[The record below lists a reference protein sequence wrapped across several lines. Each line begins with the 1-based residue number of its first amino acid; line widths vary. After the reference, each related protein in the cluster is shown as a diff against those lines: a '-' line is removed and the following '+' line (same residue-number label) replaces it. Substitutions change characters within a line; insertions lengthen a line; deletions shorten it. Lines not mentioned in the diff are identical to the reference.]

1 LPALGWHEH
10 LTVKGYYVDSRN
22 DFILNAF
29 KDLKSRMSEHFPFDQ
44 TPLNEEEA
52 DLIEKMDQL
61 FQDIE
66 NQAADYSF
74 DAQEI
79 LSRFIR
85 CYANLV
91 PLVRRELLWFIGGEC
106 LHFLGDEELSFYQEL
121 EDRLYQLDNQG
132 INVDLNEQIKSL
144 RQELDTNNSNTTH

>member
-1 LPALGWHEH
+1 M
-10 LTVKGYYVDSRN
+10 T
-22 DFILNAF
+22 
-29 KDLKSRMSEHFPFDQ
+29 EHFPFDQ

-52 DLIEKMDQL
+52 DLVDKLDQL
-61 FQDIE
+61 FKDITH
-66 NQAADYSF
+66 QAPDYSF

-121 EDRLYQLDNQG
+121 EDRLYQLEHQG
-132 INVDLNEQIKSL
+132 INADINEQIKAL
-144 RQELDTNNSNTTH
+144 RQEFDTNTQSTTH